1 MASIERTAY
10 PRLRSRLSDDE
21 RHARFTLTGE
31 ERDFVRA
38 NARGA
43 EQRLTL
49 ALMLKTFRHLGYFP
63 DLSEILEAVRDFV
76 CRQLDLPLGTA
87 TLDGPQRKP
96 TLFRYRQSV
105 LGLLGWTVYGED
117 SAQQLRGVIETAAR
131 TMSDPADL
139 INVAVEHL
147 FKSHIELP
155 AFSTLDRLV
164 GTVRIRV
171 HEDLY
176 TRVTA
181 TLTPAQEE
189 ILESLLVV
197 SPGQSTTPF
206 TRLKQTPG
214 PATLKRIGLWIEHLA
229 ELDAILDPRPFL
241 AGVAHTKVRQ
251 FAAEASALS
260 IGDIRDVKNR
270 KRCHTLLLSLLDQA
284 QSIARDALVEMFL
297 HRIRRTRNAAQEQ
310 LQRLQDRH
318 RSIAE
323 SLLSVFGDLLRQAR
337 DTEADIDLGRRVRV
351 VLDESGGVEALERE
365 YIAISAY
372 HENNDLPLLWPAH
385 AGSRSVLFRLL
396 ELLELRSASQDTRLL
411 EALDVV
417 IRHRHARRQRL
428 SPAIDLGFASQRWQN
443 FVRVRDRGEFVI
455 DRHALEVCVFLH
467 LANALRSGDL
477 YVVGSQSY
485 ADYRTQL
492 LPWETCRLGL
502 ADYCEQL
509 DLPQTGAEHTARLR
523 AALTQAARDVDTGFP
538 DNSQLSI
545 DPDGVPHLK
554 RQKSTALPDGLEAFE
569 AMVRERMPERH
580 LLDILKH
587 AHHWAGYTRHFGPPS
602 GSDPKLE
609 DATKRYLFTVF
620 GYGCNLGA
628 SQTAQHTAD
637 VNRFAIRRI
646 NAQHITTPKLEA
658 AMNDVIAEY
667 IRFELPDLWGDRKVA
682 IADGTHVEL
691 RENNLLGERHLRYG
705 KYGGINYQHISGTY
719 IALFTQ
725 FIACGVWEAV
735 YILDAL
741 LEQRSELQPDT
752 LHADTHGQSEPVF
765 GLALLL
771 GIELF
776 PRMRTW
782 NDAIFYR
789 PSKTESYPHID
800 ALFSDVIDWNLIERH
815 WQDMMQV
822 VLSIQAGKILP
833 SMLLRKLGSHN
844 RKNKL
849 YRAFR
854 ELGRVVRTLFLLRY
868 ISEAELRRTIR
879 AETTKIE
886 SFNDFLDWISFG
898 GPVIKSGDPVEQTK
912 HLKYMNL
919 VANAVMLQNVVD
931 LTGVLNTAAA
941 EGYPVTKALVGR
953 LSPYIREHI
962 RRFGQYVLDM
972 DEMPQPL
979 GPETLKLGL

>member
-1 MASIERTAY
+1 MASIDRTAY
-10 PRLRSRLSDDE
+10 PRPQSRLSDDE
-21 RHARFTLTGE
+21 RNARYSLSGE

-38 NARGA
+38 NARGT

-49 ALMLKTFRHLGYFP
+49 ALMLKTFGHLGYFP
-63 DLSEILEAVRDFV
+63 DLSEIPEPVRDFV
-76 CRQLDLPLGTA
+76 GQQLDLPPDTP
-87 TLDGPQRKP
+87 TLAGPQRKP

-105 LGLLGWTVYGED
+105 LALLGWTVYGEGH
-117 SAQQLRGVIETAAR
+117 AQGLRAVLETAAE

-139 INVAVEHL
+139 INVAVEDL
-147 FKSHIELP
+147 VKSHVELP

-164 GTVRIRV
+164 ATVRTQV
-171 HEDLY
+171 HEALY
-176 TRVTA
+176 TKVTA
-181 TLTPAQEE
+181 TLTPAQEG

-214 PATLKRIGLWIEHLA
+214 PATLKRIALWIEHLA

-241 AGVAHTKVRQ
+241 AGVVHTKVRQ

-260 IGDIRDVKNR
+260 ISDIRDVKNR
-270 KRCHTLLLSLLDQA
+270 KRRHTLLLSLLDQA
-284 QSIARDALVEMFL
+284 QSIARDELVEMFL
-297 HRIRRTRNAAQEQ
+297 RRIRRTRNAAQEQ
-310 LQRLQDRH
+310 LRNLQDRH

-337 DTEADIDLGRRVRV
+337 KTETDDDLGRRVRAI
-351 VLDESGGVEALERE
+351 LEESGGLDALESE
-365 YIAISAY
+365 YTAISAY
-372 HENNDLPLLWPAH
+372 HENNYLPLLWPAH
-385 AGSRSVLFRLL
+385 APSRSVLFRLL

-417 IRHRHARRQRL
+417 IRHRHARRTRL

-443 FVRVRDRGEFVI
+443 FVLIRDQGELAM

-467 LANALRSGDL
+467 LADALRSGDL

-502 ADYCEQL
+502 AEYCEQL
-509 DLPQTGAEHTARLR
+509 DLPQTGAELTARLR
-523 AALTQAARDVDTGFP
+523 AALTRAARDVDAGFP

-554 RQKSTALPDGLEAFE
+554 RQKATALPERLASFE

-602 GSDPKLE
+602 GSDPKLAE
-609 DATKRYLFTVF
+609 ATKRYLFTVF
-620 GYGCNLGA
+620 GYGCNLGE
-628 SQTAQHTAD
+628 SQTAQHISD
-637 VNRFAIRRI
+637 INRFAIRRI

-667 IRFELPDLWGDRKVA
+667 VRFELPGLWGDLKVA

-691 RENNLLGERHLRYG
+691 RENNLLGERHIRYG
-705 KYGGINYQHISGTY
+705 KYGGINYQHISSTY
-719 IALFTQ
+719 IALFTK

-782 NDAIFYR
+782 NDAVFYR
-789 PSKTESYPHID
+789 PSKSESYKHID

-822 VLSIQAGKILP
+822 ALSIQAGKILP

-879 AETTKIE
+879 AETTKVE

-912 HLKYMNL
+912 RLKYMNL

-941 EGYPVTKALVGR
+941 EGYPVTKELVGR
-953 LSPYIREHI
+953 LSPYMRDHI

-972 DEMPQPL
+972 DEMPEPL
-979 GPETLKLGL
+979 GPEGLKLGL